1 MTEDE
6 GKGSPLAIGY
16 VEECLLREPTYTI
29 SGGTEVGNTPFRR
42 RLHLPKLWR
51 QLDTLSP
58 RGNKEIF

>member
-42 RLHLPKLWR
+42 RLHLPKL
-51 QLDTLSP
+51 
-58 RGNKEIF
+58 